1 MSETEIDVLLE
12 RHDQYLKSL
21 QHQVND
27 LREMQGEIRTMSET
41 LVTLTTEIKHTNTNV
56 TELKQKV
63 ETIEDQPKA
72 RLNQIITAIIA
83 ALAGGM
89 ISAGVAAVL
98 TLM

>member
-41 LVTLTTEIKHTNTNV
+41 LVTLTTEIKHTNANV

>member
-1 MSETEIDVLLE
+1 
-12 RHDQYLKSL
+12 
-21 QHQVND
+21 
-27 LREMQGEIRTMSET
+27 MSET
-41 LVTLTTEIKHTNTNV
+41 LVTLTTEIKHTNANV

>member
-1 MSETEIDVLLE
+1 MTETEIDVLLE

-27 LREMQGEIRTMSET
+27 LREVQGEIRTMSET
-41 LVTLTTEIKHTNTNV
+41 LVTLTTEIKHTNANV

-63 ETIEDQPKA
+63 EIIEDQPKA

>member
-27 LREMQGEIRTMSET
+27 LREVQGEIRTMSET
-41 LVTLTTEIKHTNTNV
+41 LVTLTTEIKHTNANV